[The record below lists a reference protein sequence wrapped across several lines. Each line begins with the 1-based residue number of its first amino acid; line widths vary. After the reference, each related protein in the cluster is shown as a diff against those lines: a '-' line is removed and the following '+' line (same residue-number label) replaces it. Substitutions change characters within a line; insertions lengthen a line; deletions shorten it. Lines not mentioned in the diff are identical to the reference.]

1 MTNPLEKIQAL
12 DAIEKE
18 IILCIQS
25 AGNALA
31 ELSKEKP
38 SQKNAENHTN
48 QFLKSLNSIEN
59 KLSDQINYLLQV
71 STTHAHEG
79 SGYSSAKNLQ
89 MAWQRLNNVKARL
102 KELEDSNAKKQGQ
115 TSTSTVT
122 GSIAPAA
129 PPVNLN
135 LPQ

>member
-12 DAIEKE
+12 DAIEKD
-18 IILCIQS
+18 IVLCIQS
-25 AGNALA
+25 AGNALQ

-59 KLSDQINYLLQV
+59 KLSDQINYLIQV

-89 MAWQRLNNVKARL
+89 MAWQVRFKNSSEKRFTGCCLKAL
-102 KELEDSNAKKQGQ
+102 KHHWMLIKMLFKHR
-115 TSTSTVT
+115 
-122 GSIAPAA
+122 
-129 PPVNLN
+129 
-135 LPQ
+135 

>member
-12 DAIEKE
+12 DLIEKE

-25 AGNALA
+25 AGNALQ

-89 MAWQRLNNVKARL
+89 MAWQVRFNYFSLP
-102 KELEDSNAKKQGQ
+102 
-115 TSTSTVT
+115 T
-122 GSIAPAA
+122 GSLITSSFS
-129 PPVNLN
+129 V
-135 LPQ
+135 

>member
-18 IILCIQS
+18 IVLCIQS
-25 AGNALA
+25 AGNALQ

-38 SQKNAENHTN
+38 SQKNAENHAS

-59 KLSDQINYLLQV
+59 KLSDQINYLQQV

-79 SGYSSAKNLQ
+79 SGYASAKNLQ
-89 MAWQRLNNVKARL
+89 MAWQRLNNVKARV
-102 KELEDSNAKKQGQ
+102 KELEDCQNKYAKKQGQ
-115 TSTSTVT
+115 VN
-122 GSIAPAA
+122 IVA
-129 PPVNLN
+129 PPAPVPTAN